1 MKRTFYKARPF
12 ACAVLVALVMSG
24 CGGGGSSGASATPP
38 PATGTPSP
46 VPPPNT
52 PPQNTSIPSATR
64 ALIVE
69 RYSAS
74 PTMAA
79 AATGFA
85 GAAVDQWNSA
95 SATSTYNEKLAV
107 TAAHAEI
114 CMLQRAIRL
123 GAPVTSADLAR
134 FLGTLASTPELFAA
148 MRKSNKLQ
156 DGNPLSL
163 STTETSAC
171 AQAGGL

>member
-1 MKRTFYKARPF
+1 MKRTFYKARPL
-12 ACAVLVALVMSG
+12 ACAVLIALVVTA
-24 CGGGGSSGASATPP
+24 CGGGSSGASATPP
-38 PATGTPSP
+38 PSPGTPGP

-52 PPQNTSIPSATR
+52 PPQNPAIPAATR

-74 PTMAA
+74 PGMAA

-85 GAAVDQWNSA
+85 SAAVVQWNTA
-95 SATSTYNEKLAV
+95 SATGIYNETLAL
-107 TAAHAEI
+107 TASHAEI

-123 GAPVTSADLAR
+123 GAPVTSADLVT
-134 FLGTLASTPELFAA
+134 FLSTLASTPELFAA
-148 MRKSNKLQ
+148 MRKAHKLQ